1 MSLMGFGPC
10 LSFAVVMPLL
20 RRRYSIR
27 AIANW
32 SLLATALLIV
42 ASAAAPTM
50 ILEWCLIV
58 PISIT
63 LAVSYAALVILFT
76 DLATENTKGEILGVT
91 AAIKAFALHDCIRGG
106 RHANLR

>member
-1 MSLMGFGPC
+1 
-10 LSFAVVMPLL
+10 
-20 RRRYSIR
+20 
-27 AIANW
+27 
-32 SLLATALLIV
+32 
-42 ASAAAPTM
+42 M
-50 ILEWCLIV
+50 ILEWCLIL

-91 AAIKAFALHDCIRGG
+91 AAIKAFAFDTIAFAGG